1 MQGIHI
7 IVLFACSIL
16 LLAIYFI
23 AKIHTRQ
30 NVIRGEQDY
39 ITTSMVRLEKHIRE
53 ISGDFKVE
61 WYLIAL
67 IVSPLV
73 VGIIGFLGTES
84 GPMGVIIG
92 CLGFFVPEG
101 IIQYI
106 KMNNNKKFEER
117 YSRSLEQLGSSLRAG
132 LSITQAVEDTANCKF
147 LHESMRKEYAK
158 MSSDLQM
165 GLTIAETF
173 QKFAERCNSEDAR
186 DVALAI
192 DVQNE
197 VGGHEADV
205 IKEIANNINRRMM
218 LRREIKSI
226 FSSTSS
232 MIWMMDVIAPLS
244 VIGFAVMNPSYIQ
257 VYFSNPVY
265 TAILALII
273 GMIAAGTF
281 INHKAL
287 KRISKGA

>member
-106 KMNNNKKFEER
+106 KMNNNKKF
-117 YSRSLEQLGSSLRAG
+117 
-132 LSITQAVEDTANCKF
+132 
-147 LHESMRKEYAK
+147 
-158 MSSDLQM
+158 
-165 GLTIAETF
+165 
-173 QKFAERCNSEDAR
+173 
-186 DVALAI
+186 
-192 DVQNE
+192 
-197 VGGHEADV
+197 
-205 IKEIANNINRRMM
+205 
-218 LRREIKSI
+218 
-226 FSSTSS
+226 
-232 MIWMMDVIAPLS
+232 
-244 VIGFAVMNPSYIQ
+244 
-257 VYFSNPVY
+257 
-265 TAILALII
+265 
-273 GMIAAGTF
+273 
-281 INHKAL
+281 
-287 KRISKGA
+287 

>member
-132 LSITQAVEDTANCKF
+132 LSITQAVEDTAN
-147 LHESMRKEYAK
+147 
-158 MSSDLQM
+158 
-165 GLTIAETF
+165 
-173 QKFAERCNSEDAR
+173 
-186 DVALAI
+186 
-192 DVQNE
+192 
-197 VGGHEADV
+197 
-205 IKEIANNINRRMM
+205 
-218 LRREIKSI
+218 
-226 FSSTSS
+226 
-232 MIWMMDVIAPLS
+232 
-244 VIGFAVMNPSYIQ
+244 
-257 VYFSNPVY
+257 
-265 TAILALII
+265 
-273 GMIAAGTF
+273 
-281 INHKAL
+281 
-287 KRISKGA
+287 